1 MPASNV
7 TAATRKA
14 NPLVIFV
21 LSRNVANG
29 SGTMNGAE
37 SLVRTLVAGG
47 VDVCFANPGT
57 SEMHFVAALDRVE
70 GMRCVLGL
78 FEGVVTG
85 AADGYFRMKGTP
97 ASTLLH
103 LGPGLANGLANLHNA
118 KKANSGIVNIVGQHA
133 TYHIAYNAPLTS
145 DIEVLARPMS
155 AWVRTSPD
163 AKSVAADGAAAI
175 AAAKSSPPQIAT
187 LILPADT
194 AWNEADGI
202 AEVADGSQRPNYSS
216 QAVDNAAKVLRTGGG
231 QNLLL
236 LTGSAL
242 TEKGLALAQQI
253 AGKTGC
259 KVMGQTYNP
268 RMARGRGR
276 FSIDRI
282 PYVLEQALPLLKDF
296 KNIILVEANDPV
308 AFFAYPNKPSMLKP
322 EGCEVHRMT
331 SGAENSVAALEAL
344 TGALGAK
351 PSDAKPQK
359 MVELAKPT
367 GALTH
372 ASIAQAI
379 AMAIP
384 ENAIVVD
391 ESITTGRAFFPPTA
405 AAAPHDWLQNMGGS
419 IGFSTPVATGAAV
432 ACPDRKVICM
442 VGDGSAMYTLQSLW
456 TQAREGLNVV
466 TIVFANRIYQILRG
480 EFDGVGA
487 GEPGKRALDMLR
499 IDRPAL
505 DFVSLAKGMGVPG
518 RAVTTADD
526 FVKALAEAIAEPGPR
541 LIEVQM

>member
-1 MPASNV
+1 
-7 TAATRKA
+7 
-14 NPLVIFV
+14 
-21 LSRNVANG
+21 
-29 SGTMNGAE
+29 MNGAE

-78 FEGVVTG
+78 FEGVATG
-85 AADGYFRMKGTP
+85 AADGYCRMKGPP

-133 TYHIAYNAPLTS
+133 TYHIEYNAPLTS
-145 DIEVLARPMS
+145 DIEGLARPMS

-175 AAAKSSPPQIAT
+175 AAAKRPPPPIAP

-202 AEVADGSQRPNYSS
+202 AQVPAESQHANYSS
-216 QAVDNAAKVLRTGGG
+216 QAVETAAKVLRRGEQT
-231 QNLLL
+231 LLL

-242 TEKGLALAQQI
+242 TERGLALAAQI

-282 PYVLEQALPLLKDF
+282 PYVIEQALPILKDF
-296 KNIILVEANDPV
+296 RHIVLVEANDPV
-308 AFFAYPNKPSMLKP
+308 AFFAYPNKPSLLKP

-331 SGAENSVAALEAL
+331 SGGENSVAALEAL
-344 TGALGAK
+344 AGALGRAR
-351 PSDAKPQK
+351 
-359 MVELAKPT
+359 
-367 GALTH
+367 
-372 ASIAQAI
+372 AS
-379 AMAIP
+379 
-384 ENAIVVD
+384 
-391 ESITTGRAFFPPTA
+391 
-405 AAAPHDWLQNMGGS
+405 
-419 IGFSTPVATGAAV
+419 
-432 ACPDRKVICM
+432 
-442 VGDGSAMYTLQSLW
+442 
-456 TQAREGLNVV
+456 
-466 TIVFANRIYQILRG
+466 
-480 EFDGVGA
+480 
-487 GEPGKRALDMLR
+487 
-499 IDRPAL
+499 
-505 DFVSLAKGMGVPG
+505 PG
-518 RAVTTADD
+518 RKTHNRRRWLTSQNRRA
-526 FVKALAEAIAEPGPR
+526 R
-541 LIEVQM
+541 

>member
-1 MPASNV
+1 M
-7 TAATRKA
+7 
-14 NPLVIFV
+14 ID
-21 LSRNVANG
+21 LSIRIKQIANG

-37 SLVRTLVAGG
+37 RLVLTLVAGG
-47 VDVCFANPGT
+47 VDVCFANPCS
-57 SEMHFVAALDRVE
+57 SEMHFVGALDRVE

-78 FEGVVTG
+78 FEGVVTRD
-85 AADGYFRMKGTP
+85 ADGYFRMKGTP

-133 TYHIAYNAPLTS
+133 TYHIEYNAPLTS
-145 DIEVLARPMS
+145 DIEGLARPMS

-163 AKSVAADGAAAI
+163 AKSVARDGAAAI
-175 AAAKSSPPQIAT
+175 AAAKSAPPQIAP

-202 AEVADGSQRPNYSS
+202 AQVPEETQRASYSS
-216 QAVDNAAKVLRTGGG
+216 QAVDNAARVLRGGEAT
-231 QNLLL
+231 LLL
-236 LTGSAL
+236 LTGGAL
-242 TEKGLALAQQI
+242 TEPALKLAAQI

-282 PYVLEQALPLLKDF
+282 PYVIELALPILKDF
-296 KNIILVEANDPV
+296 RHIVLIEANDPV

-322 EGCEVHRMT
+322 AGCEVHRMT
-331 SGAENSVAALEAL
+331 AGGENSVAALEPRASAL
-344 TGALGAK
+344 AAK
-351 PSDAKPQK
+351 PQDAKPQAL
-359 MVELAKPT
+359 VELTKPT
-367 GALTH
+367 GAPTH

-391 ESITTGRAFFPPTA
+391 ESITTGRGFFPPTA

-442 VGDGSAMYTLQSLW
+442 VGDGSAMYTIQSLW
-456 TQAREGLNVV
+456 TQAREGLNIT

-487 GEPGKRALDMLR
+487 GEPGQRALDMLK
-499 IDRPAL
+499 IDRPTL
-505 DFVSLAKGMGVPG
+505 DWVALAKGMGVAG
-518 RAVTTADD
+518 RAVSNADD
-526 FVKALAEAIAEPGPR
+526 FNKALAEAVPEKGPR

>member
-1 MPASNV
+1 
-7 TAATRKA
+7 
-14 NPLVIFV
+14 
-21 LSRNVANG
+21 
-29 SGTMNGAE
+29 MNGAE

-133 TYHIAYNAPLTS
+133 TFHLGYNAPLTS
-145 DIEVLARPMS
+145 DIEGLARPMCN
-155 AWVRTSPD
+155 WVRTSPD
-163 AKSVAADGAAAI
+163 AKSVARDGADAI
-175 AAAKSSPPQIAT
+175 AAASGQAPQIAA

-194 AWNEADGI
+194 AWNEAGEI
-202 AEVADGSQRPNYSS
+202 AKVALPAQSAGFSS
-216 QAVDNAAKVLRTGGG
+216 EAVDEAARTLKSGE
-231 QNLLL
+231 QTLLL

-242 TEKGLALAQQI
+242 SEKGLALAARI

-259 KVMGQTYNP
+259 KVLGQTYNP

-282 PYVLEQALPLLKDF
+282 PYVVEAALPVLKDF
-296 KNIILVEANDPV
+296 RHIVLVEAVDPV
-308 AFFAYPNKPSMLKP
+308 SFFGYPNKPSRLRP
-322 EGCEVHRMT
+322 EDCAVHSMCVT
-331 SGAENSVAALEAL
+331 GDNSVAALEAL
-344 TGALGAK
+344 ADALGAK
-351 PSDAKPQK
+351 EADVKPQTH
-359 MVELAKPT
+359 VELAKPT
-367 GALTH
+367 GALTL
-372 ASIAQAI
+372 ASI
-379 AMAIP
+379 AMAIACAIP
-384 ENAIVVD
+384 DNAIVVD
-391 ESITTGRAFFPPTA
+391 ESITTGRGFFPPTA

-419 IGFSTPVATGAAV
+419 IGFSPPVATGAAV

-456 TQAREGLNVV
+456 TQAREHLDVT
-466 TIVFANRIYQILRG
+466 TIVFANRTYQILKG
-480 EFDGVGA
+480 EFAGVDA
-487 GEPGKRALDMLR
+487 GEPGRRALDMLN

-505 DFVSLAKGMGVPG
+505 DWVSLAKGMGVVG
-518 RAVTTADD
+518 QAVTTADQ
-526 FVKALAEAIAEPGPR
+526 FNVALAEANAQKGPR

>member
-1 MPASNV
+1 
-7 TAATRKA
+7 
-14 NPLVIFV
+14 
-21 LSRNVANG
+21 
-29 SGTMNGAE
+29 MNGAE
-37 SLVRTLVAGG
+37 SLVRTLVAGK
-47 VDVCFANPGT
+47 VDVCFTNPGT
-57 SEMHFVAALDRVE
+57 SEMHFVAALDRVD

-85 AADGYFRMKGTP
+85 AADGYYRMTGTP

-103 LGPGLANGLANLHNA
+103 LGPGLGNGIANLHNA
-118 KKANSGIVNIVGQHA
+118 KKASSGIVNIVGQHA
-133 TYHIAYNAPLTS
+133 TYHIGFNAPLTS
-145 DIEVLARPMS
+145 DIEGLARPMS

-163 AKSVAADGAAAI
+163 AKSVARDGAAAI

-202 AEVADGSQRPNYSS
+202 AEVTEESQRGNYSS
-216 QAVDNAAKVLRTGGG
+216 QAIENAAKVFRSGGA

-236 LTGSAL
+236 VTGSAL
-242 TEKGLALAQQI
+242 TEQGLALAAQI
-253 AGKTGC
+253 GGKTGC

-282 PYVLEQALPLLKDF
+282 PYVIEQALPILKDF
-296 KNIILVEANDPV
+296 RHIVLVETNDPV
-308 AFFAYPNKPSMLKP
+308 AFFAYPNKPSLLKP

-331 SGAENSVAALEAL
+331 SGGENSVAALEAL
-344 TGALGAK
+344 ASALGAR
-351 PSDAKPQK
+351 PADAKPQA
-359 MVELAKPT
+359 MVELARPT

-372 ASIAQAI
+372 ASIAHAI

-391 ESITTGRAFFPPTA
+391 ESITTGRSFFPPTA

-487 GEPGKRALDMLR
+487 GEPGQRALDMLR
-499 IDRPAL
+499 IDRPTI
-505 DFVSLAKGMGVPG
+505 DFVALAKGMGVPG
-518 RAVTTADD
+518 RAVDNVDD

-541 LIEVQM
+541 PIEVQM

>member
-1 MPASNV
+1 
-7 TAATRKA
+7 
-14 NPLVIFV
+14 
-21 LSRNVANG
+21 
-29 SGTMNGAE
+29 MNGAE

-85 AADGYFRMKGTP
+85 AADGYFRMKGSP

-118 KKANSGIVNIVGQHA
+118 KKAHSGIVNIVGQHA
-133 TYHIAYNAPLTS
+133 GYHIGFNAPLTS
-145 DIEVLARPMS
+145 DIEGLARPMS

-163 AKSVAADGAAAI
+163 AKSIAADGAAAI
-175 AAAKSSPPQIAT
+175 AAAKSAPPQIAT

-202 AEVADGSQRPNYSS
+202 AEVPVDSQRVSYSAK
-216 QAVDNAAKVLRTGGG
+216 AVDEAARILRDDPAHTLVLM
-231 QNLLL
+231 
-236 LTGSAL
+236 TGSAL
-242 TEKGLALAQQI
+242 TAEALALAEQI

-259 KVMGQTYNP
+259 KVMGQTYHP
-268 RMARGRGR
+268 RMARGQGR

-282 PYVLEQALPLLKDF
+282 PYVIELALPILKNF
-296 KNIILVEANDPV
+296 KHIVLVEANDPV
-308 AFFAYPNKPSMLKP
+308 AFFAYPNKPSMLKA
-322 EGCEVHRMT
+322 EGTDVHRMT
-331 SGAENSVAALEAL
+331 SWGENSVAALEAL
-344 TGALGAK
+344 AGAVGAK
-351 PSDAKPQK
+351 PSDVKPQK
-359 MVELAKPT
+359 LMELAKPT

-384 ENAIVVD
+384 ENAIIVD
-391 ESITTGRAFFPPTA
+391 ESITTGRGFFPPTA
-405 AAAPHDWLQNMGGS
+405 ASKPHDWLQNMGGS

-442 VGDGSAMYTLQSLW
+442 VGDGSAMYTIQSLW
-456 TQAREGLNVV
+456 TQAREGLNVL

-487 GEPGKRALDMLR
+487 GDPGQRAMDMLK
-499 IDRPAL
+499 IDGPTI
-505 DFVSLAKGMGVPG
+505 DFVSLAKGMGVPA
-518 RAVTTADD
+518 RSVDNVDD
-526 FVKALAEAIAEPGPR
+526 FVKALAEGVADKGPR

>member
-1 MPASNV
+1 
-7 TAATRKA
+7 
-14 NPLVIFV
+14 
-21 LSRNVANG
+21 
-29 SGTMNGAE
+29 MNGAE

-47 VDVCFANPGT
+47 VDVCFTNPGT
-57 SEMHFVAALDRVE
+57 SEMHFVAALDKVP

-118 KKANSGIVNIVGQHA
+118 KKAHSGIVNIVGQHA
-133 TYHIAYNAPLTS
+133 TYHIGYNAPLTS
-145 DIEVLARPMS
+145 DIEGLARPMS
-155 AWVRTSPD
+155 SWVRTSPD

-175 AAAKSSPPQIAT
+175 AAARSAPPQIAT

-202 AEVADGSQRPNYSS
+202 AEVPHEAQRPSYSP
-216 QAVDNAAKVLRTGGG
+216 QAVEGAAKILHGDAAHTLLLVTGG
-231 QNLLL
+231 
-236 LTGSAL
+236 AL
-242 TEKGLALAQQI
+242 TAQGLALAERI

-259 KVMGQTYNP
+259 TVMGQTFHP
-268 RMARGRGR
+268 RMARGAGR
-276 FSIDRI
+276 FSINRI
-282 PYVLEQALPLLKDF
+282 PYVIELAVPILKNF
-296 KNIILVEANDPV
+296 RHIVLVEANDPV
-308 AFFAYPNKPSMLKP
+308 AFFAYPNKPSMLKA

-331 SGAENSVAALEAL
+331 AWGENSVAALEAL
-344 TGALGAK
+344 AGAVHAK
-351 PSDAKPQK
+351 PADVKPQALQ
-359 MVELAKPT
+359 ELVKPT
-367 GALTH
+367 GALNHT
-372 ASIAQAI
+372 SIAQAI
-379 AMAIP
+379 ACAIP
-384 ENAIVVD
+384 ENAIMVD
-391 ESITTGRAFFPPTA
+391 ESVTTGRGFFPPTA

-442 VGDGSAMYTLQSLW
+442 VGDGSAMYTIQSLW

-487 GEPGKRALDMLR
+487 GEPGKRAQDMLK
-499 IDRPAL
+499 IDNPTL
-505 DFVSLAKGMGVPG
+505 DFVGMAKSMGVPG
-518 RAVTTADD
+518 RAVTTADE
-526 FVKALAEAIAEPGPR
+526 FNKALAEAIAEPGPR
-541 LIEVQM
+541 LIEVRM

>member
-1 MPASNV
+1 
-7 TAATRKA
+7 
-14 NPLVIFV
+14 
-21 LSRNVANG
+21 
-29 SGTMNGAE
+29 MNGAE

-85 AADGYFRMKGTP
+85 AADGYFRMKGSP

-133 TYHIAYNAPLTS
+133 VYHIGFNAPLTS
-145 DIEVLARPMS
+145 DIEGLARPMS

-163 AKSVAADGAAAI
+163 AKSVARDGAAAI
-175 AAAKSSPPQIAT
+175 AAARSAQIAT

-202 AEVADGSQRPNYSS
+202 AQVPAESQRASYSS
-216 QAVDNAAKVLRTGGG
+216 QAVDDAAKVLRGGA
-231 QNLLL
+231 QTLLL

-242 TEKGLALAQQI
+242 NEQGLALAAQI
-253 AGKTGC
+253 SGKTGC

-268 RMARGRGR
+268 RMARGKGR

-282 PYVLEQALPLLKDF
+282 PYVIEQALPILKDF
-296 KNIILVEANDPV
+296 KHIVLVEANDPV
-308 AFFAYPNKPSMLKP
+308 AFFAYPNKPSLLKP

-331 SGAENSVAALEAL
+331 SGGENSVAALEAL
-344 TGALGAK
+344 ASALGAK
-351 PSDAKPQK
+351 PSDAKPQAL
-359 MVELAKPT
+359 VELAKPT

-391 ESITTGRAFFPPTA
+391 ESITTGRGFFPPTA

-456 TQAREGLNVV
+456 TQAREGLNVT

-487 GEPGKRALDMLR
+487 GEPGQRAQDMLK
-499 IDRPAL
+499 IDRPTL
-505 DFVSLAKGMGVPG
+505 DFVALAKGMGVPG
-518 RAVTTADD
+518 RAVTTADE
-526 FVKALAEAIAEPGPR
+526 FVAALSEAMPEKGPR
-541 LIEVQM
+541 LIEVRM

>member
-1 MPASNV
+1 
-7 TAATRKA
+7 
-14 NPLVIFV
+14 
-21 LSRNVANG
+21 
-29 SGTMNGAE
+29 MNGAE

-133 TYHIAYNAPLTS
+133 VYHIGFNAPLTS
-145 DIEVLARPMS
+145 DIEGLARPMS

-163 AKSVAADGAAAI
+163 AKSVASDGAAAI

-194 AWNEADGI
+194 AWNEAD
-202 AEVADGSQRPNYSS
+202 DG
-216 QAVDNAAKVLRTGGG
+216 AARILREDPAHTLVLM
-231 QNLLL
+231 
-236 LTGSAL
+236 TGSAL
-242 TEKGLALAQQI
+242 TAEALALAEQI

-259 KVMGQTYNP
+259 KVMGQTYHP
-268 RMARGRGR
+268 RMARGQGR

-282 PYVLEQALPLLKDF
+282 PYVIEQALPILKNF
-296 KNIILVEANDPV
+296 KHIVLVEANDPV

-322 EGCEVHRMT
+322 DGCEVHRMT
-331 SGAENSVAALEAL
+331 SWGKTSAAALEPLA
-344 TGALGAK
+344 GALGAR
-351 PSDAKPQK
+351 PADVKPQK
-359 MVELAKPT
+359 LMELAKPT

-372 ASIAQAI
+372 ASIAQAL

-391 ESITTGRAFFPPTA
+391 ESITTGRGFFPPTA
-405 AAAPHDWLQNMGGS
+405 APPPHAS
-419 IGFSTPVATGAAV
+419 P
-432 ACPDRKVICM
+432 PDK
-442 VGDGSAMYTLQSLW
+442 
-456 TQAREGLNVV
+456 
-466 TIVFANRIYQILRG
+466 
-480 EFDGVGA
+480 
-487 GEPGKRALDMLR
+487 
-499 IDRPAL
+499 
-505 DFVSLAKGMGVPG
+505 
-518 RAVTTADD
+518 
-526 FVKALAEAIAEPGPR
+526 
-541 LIEVQM
+541 

>member
-1 MPASNV
+1 
-7 TAATRKA
+7 
-14 NPLVIFV
+14 
-21 LSRNVANG
+21 
-29 SGTMNGAE
+29 MNGAE

-133 TYHIAYNAPLTS
+133 IYHIGYNAPLTS
-145 DIEVLARPMS
+145 DIEGLARPMS
-155 AWVRTSPD
+155 AWVRTSPS
-163 AKSVAADGAAAI
+163 AKSIAADGAAAI
-175 AAAKSSPPQIAT
+175 AAAKSAPPQIAT

-202 AEVADGSQRPNYSS
+202 AQVPVESQRASYSS
-216 QAVDNAAKVLRTGGG
+216 QAVENAAKVLRSGEQTM
-231 QNLLL
+231 LL
-236 LTGSAL
+236 LTGGAL
-242 TEKGLALAQQI
+242 TEQGLALAAQI

-282 PYVLEQALPLLKDF
+282 PYVIELALPILKEF
-296 KNIILVEANDPV
+296 KHVVLVEAADPV
-308 AFFAYPNKPSMLKP
+308 AFFAYPNKPSVLRP
-322 EGCEVHRMT
+322 EGSEAHRLT
-331 SGAENSVAALEAL
+331 AGGENSVAALEAL
-344 TGALGAK
+344 ASALGAK

-359 MVELAKPT
+359 LVELVKPT

-379 AMAIP
+379 ALAIP
-384 ENAIVVD
+384 ENAIMVD
-391 ESITTGRAFFPPTA
+391 ESVTTGRGFFPPTA

-419 IGFSTPVATGAAV
+419 IGFSPPVATGAAV

-442 VGDGSAMYTLQSLW
+442 VGDGSAMYTIQALW
-456 TQAREGLNVV
+456 TQARENLNVL

-487 GEPGKRALDMLR
+487 GEPGQRAMDMLKL
-499 IDRPAL
+499 DRPTI
-505 DFVSLAKGMGVPG
+505 DFVSIAKGMGVQG
-518 RAVTTADD
+518 RSVDNVDD
-526 FVKALAEAIAEPGPR
+526 FNKALAEGVAAKGPR
-541 LIEVQM
+541 LIEVRM

>member
-1 MPASNV
+1 
-7 TAATRKA
+7 
-14 NPLVIFV
+14 
-21 LSRNVANG
+21 
-29 SGTMNGAE
+29 MNGAE
-37 SLVRTLVAGG
+37 SLVRTLVAGD
-47 VDVCFANPGT
+47 VNVCFTNPGT
-57 SEMHFVAALDRVE
+57 SEMHFVAALDRVD

-78 FEGVVTG
+78 FEGIVTG
-85 AADGYFRMKGTP
+85 AADGYYRMAGKP

-118 KKANSGIVNIVGQHA
+118 KKAHSGIVNIVGQHA
-133 TYHIAYNAPLTS
+133 TYHIEYNAPLTS
-145 DIEVLARPMS
+145 DIEGLARPMS
-155 AWVRTSPD
+155 TWVRTSPD
-163 AKSVAADGAAAI
+163 SKSIARDGAAAI
-175 AAAKSSPPQIAT
+175 AAARSHPGQIAT

-202 AEVADGSQRPNYSS
+202 AQVPEDSQRASYSP
-216 QAVDNAAKVLRTGGG
+216 QAVDEAARILRGGE
-231 QNLLL
+231 QTLLL
-236 LTGSAL
+236 LTGKAL
-242 TEKGLALAQQI
+242 TEEGLALAERI

-276 FSIDRI
+276 FSIERI
-282 PYVLEQALPLLKDF
+282 PYVIEQALPILKNF
-296 KNIILVEANDPV
+296 RHIVLVETNDPV
-308 AFFAYPNKPSMLKP
+308 AFFAYPNKPSLLKP

-331 SGAENSVAALEAL
+331 AAGENSVAALHAL
-344 TGALGAK
+344 ADALGAK
-351 PSDAKPQK
+351 ATDVKPQQRA
-359 MVELAKPT
+359 ELVKPT

-391 ESITTGRAFFPPTA
+391 ESITTGRGFFPPTA

-456 TQAREGLNVV
+456 TQAREGLDV
-466 TIVFANRIYQILRG
+466 TTVVFANRTYQILKG
-480 EFDGVGA
+480 EFAGVDA
-487 GEPGKRALDMLR
+487 GEPGRKALDMLN
-499 IDRPAL
+499 IDNPAL
-505 DFVSLAKGMGVPG
+505 DWVSLAKGMGVQ
-518 RAVTTADD
+518 AQSVTTAED
-526 FVKALAEAIAEPGPR
+526 FSNALTNSVREKGPR
-541 LIEVQM
+541 LIEVVM

>member
-1 MPASNV
+1 
-7 TAATRKA
+7 
-14 NPLVIFV
+14 
-21 LSRNVANG
+21 
-29 SGTMNGAE
+29 MNGAE

-47 VDVCFANPGT
+47 VDVCFTNPGT
-57 SEMHFVAALDRVE
+57 SEMHFVAALDRVP

-118 KKANSGIVNIVGQHA
+118 KKAHSGIVNIVGQHA
-133 TYHIAYNAPLTS
+133 GYHIGYNAPLTS
-145 DIEVLARPMS
+145 DIEGLARPMS

-163 AKSVAADGAAAI
+163 ARSVAADGAAAI

-194 AWNEADGI
+194 AWNEADGV
-202 AEVADGSQRPNYSS
+202 AEVQLERQRPSYSPQAVETAARILRADGEH
-216 QAVDNAAKVLRTGGG
+216 T
-231 QNLLL
+231 LLL
-236 LTGSAL
+236 ITGAAL
-242 TEKGLALAQQI
+242 TAEGLALAQRV

-259 KVMGQTYNP
+259 RVMGQTYHP
-268 RMARGRGR
+268 RMARGAGR
-276 FSIDRI
+276 YSIDRI
-282 PYVLEQALPLLKDF
+282 PYVIEQALPILKDF
-296 KNIILVEANDPV
+296 RHIVLVEANDPV
-308 AFFAYPNKPSMLKP
+308 AFFAYPNKPSLLKP

-331 SGAENSVAALEAL
+331 AWGENSVAALEAL
-344 TGALGAK
+344 SGALHATVH
-351 PSDAKPQK
+351 DVKPQK
-359 MVELAKPT
+359 LQELNKPT
-367 GALTH
+367 GALNH

-379 AMAIP
+379 ACAIP

-391 ESITTGRAFFPPTA
+391 ESITTGRGFFPPTA
-405 AAAPHDWLQNMGGS
+405 AAKPHDWLQNMGGS

-432 ACPDRKVICM
+432 ACPDRKVFCM
-442 VGDGSAMYTLQSLW
+442 VGDGSAMYTIQSLW
-456 TQAREGLNVV
+456 TQARENLDVV

-487 GEPGKRALDMLR
+487 GEPGQRALDMLK
-499 IDRPAL
+499 IDRPTI
-505 DFVSLAKGMGVPG
+505 DFVALARGMGVPG
-518 RAVTTADD
+518 RAVTTADE
-526 FVKALAEAIAEPGPR
+526 FNAALAEAVAEPGPR

>member
-1 MPASNV
+1 
-7 TAATRKA
+7 
-14 NPLVIFV
+14 
-21 LSRNVANG
+21 
-29 SGTMNGAE
+29 MNGAE

-47 VDVCFANPGT
+47 VNVCFANPGT

-133 TYHIAYNAPLTS
+133 VYHIAFNAPLTS
-145 DIEVLARPMS
+145 DIEGLARPMS

-163 AKSVAADGAAAI
+163 ANSVAKDGAAAI

-202 AEVADGSQRPNYSS
+202 AEVPAESQRASYSS
-216 QAVDNAAKVLRTGGG
+216 QAQT
-231 QNLLL
+231 LLL
-236 LTGSAL
+236 LSGSAVS
-242 TEKGLALAQQI
+242 EHGLALAAQI

-259 KVMGQTYNP
+259 KVLGQTYNP

-282 PYVLEQALPLLKDF
+282 PYVIEQALPILKDF
-296 KNIILVEANDPV
+296 RHIVLVEANDPV
-308 AFFAYPNKPSMLKP
+308 AFFAYPNKPSLLKP
-322 EGCEVHRMT
+322 EGCEVHSMT
-331 SGAENSVAALEAL
+331 SVGENSVAALEAL
-344 TGALGAK
+344 ASALGAR
-351 PSDAKPQK
+351 PADAKPQS

-391 ESITTGRAFFPPTA
+391 ESITTGRGFFPPTA
-405 AAAPHDWLQNMGGS
+405 AAAPHDWLHNMGGS

-456 TQAREGLNVV
+456 TQAREGLNVT

-487 GEPGKRALDMLR
+487 GEPGKRAQDMLK
-499 IDRPAL
+499 IDRPTL
-505 DFVSLAKGMGVPG
+505 DFVALAKGMGVPG
-518 RAVTTADD
+518 RAVTTADEL
-526 FVKALAEAIAEPGPR
+526 VTALAEAIPERGPR
-541 LIEVQM
+541 LIEVRM